1 MKHNKNYLLIIAIC
15 FGLIGYIIF
24 YFKFLINFVD
34 YLRITEYEYDK
45 LFLWTVINLII
56 LLIFQI
62 PSILIYYNYKLK
74 IVVVSEI
81 DDLYQ
86 EGELIELEIQISD
99 SSNFIFIDVNLEI
112 KWPENKYKLS
122 IFEKSFLITLETAG
136 MIGIHNLIISASK
149 KGYFRSVWK
158 REFVIT

>member
-74 IVVVSEI
+74 IV
-81 DDLYQ
+81 
-86 EGELIELEIQISD
+86 
-99 SSNFIFIDVNLEI
+99 
-112 KWPENKYKLS
+112 
-122 IFEKSFLITLETAG
+122 
-136 MIGIHNLIISASK
+136 
-149 KGYFRSVWK
+149 
-158 REFVIT
+158 